1 MKYSDNFV
9 KPDYTV
15 GPYPKAH
22 SVGGESVPPDG
33 DAQPRM
39 SGDILLAKNDPM
51 AVGLSYGPGGH
62 NGDFGPYIQRHGEG
76 LPNSFSL
83 DFTNDMKYSAGNVHA
98 HTALILFS
106 LALNVRPKN
115 IIETGTFYGYSTMF
129 LAKACEIWGD
139 GTVYTIDTN
148 QDLIE
153 ESIKNHKHIE
163 CVHGSSLDVLP
174 ELLTKLEEV
183 HFAFIDS
190 WKRIAFSEFRL
201 IEPYMAEGG
210 IFVFH
215 DTQFLNTGRSL
226 YNAIMQNYRDTYD
239 IMLFTA
245 FPHKD
250 NGHEFFGN
258 CDDRGMLVIRK
269 KPTVD
274 HFYDVGDYNT
284 RGFGARL
291 I

>member
-1 MKYSDNFV
+1 MKYSENFIR
-9 KPDYTV
+9 PDYSV

-39 SGDILLAKNDPM
+39 TGDILLAKNDAM
-51 AVGLSYGPGGH
+51 AVGLSYGPEGY

-83 DFTNDMKYSAGNVHA
+83 DFTNDMKYSAGNVHP

-115 IIETGTFYGYSTMF
+115 IIETGTFYGYSTLY

-139 GTVYTIDTN
+139 GKVYTIDTN

-153 ESIKNHKHIE
+153 DSIKTHKYIE
-163 CVHGSSLDVLP
+163 CVYGSSLDVLP
-174 ELLTKLEEV
+174 TLLTELEEI
-183 HFAFIDS
+183 HFAFLDS
-190 WKRIAFSEFRL
+190 WKRIAYSEFQL
-201 IEPYMAEGG
+201 IHPYLAPNGVV
-210 IFVFH
+210 VFH
-215 DTQFLNTGRSL
+215 DTQFLNTGKSL
-226 YNAIMQNYRDTYD
+226 YTELLKNYSSQYD

-258 CDDRGMLVIRK
+258 ADDRGLLVLRK
-269 KPTVD
+269 RPNID
-274 HFYDVGDYNT
+274 PFYNVGDYGT
-284 RGFGARL
+284 RNWGARL
-291 I
+291 L

>member
-1 MKYSDNFV
+1 MKYSENFK
-9 KPDYTV
+9 KPDYSV

-22 SVGGESVPPDG
+22 SVGGKSVPPDG

-39 SGDILLAKNDPM
+39 EGDILLSETDDMP
-51 AVGLSYGPGGH
+51 VGLSYGPGGH

-83 DFTNDMKYSAGNVHA
+83 DFTNNMNFSAGNVHP

-106 LALNVRPKN
+106 LALNARPKN
-115 IIETGTFYGYSTMF
+115 IIETGTFYGYSTMY

-139 GTVYTIDTN
+139 GKVYTIDTN
-148 QDLIE
+148 STLIE
-153 ESIKNHKHIE
+153 ESIKENKYIE
-163 CVHGSSLDVLP
+163 CLTGSSLDVLP
-174 ELLTKLEEV
+174 DLVKELEEV
-183 HFAFIDS
+183 HFAFLDS

-201 IEPYMAEGG
+201 IEPYLADGG
-210 IFVFH
+210 VVVFH

-226 YNAIMQNYRDTYD
+226 YNALVRMYSNRYD

-258 CDDRGMLVIRK
+258 ADDRGLLVIRK
-269 KPTVD
+269 RPSVD
-274 HFYDVGDYNT
+274 PFYDVGDYNT